1 MPSWLARAKTRA
13 VHWLHA
19 PVVEAEELRL
29 GREVRRV
36 TTVPRAAVA
45 TDGYVVVVENGRSTV
60 SSPSFKAH
68 PLPQRTSG
76 PRR

>member
-29 GREVRRV
+29 GREVRIEPGVEIRCRRLV
-36 TTVPRAAVA
+36 LGDGGVIRA
-45 TDGYVVVVENGRSTV
+45 GRAS
-60 SSPSFKAH
+60 K
-68 PLPQRTSG
+68 
-76 PRR
+76 